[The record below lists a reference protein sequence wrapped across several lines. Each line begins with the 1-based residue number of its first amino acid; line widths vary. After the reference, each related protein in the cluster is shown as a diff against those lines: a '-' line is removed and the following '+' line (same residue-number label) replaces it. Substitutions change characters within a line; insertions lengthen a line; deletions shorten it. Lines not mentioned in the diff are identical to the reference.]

1 MTDNTNKFGKG
12 AKKLEL
18 KKGTAHIFDLAA
30 ALGARGVGVVHNAE
44 QSVGVVHNAEQNQ
57 K

>member
-44 QSVGVVHNAEQNQ
+44 QNQ

>member
-18 KKGTAHIFDLAA
+18 KKGIMQNKIKNKIIKTFEF
-30 ALGARGVGVVHNAE
+30 RGIDCPPEFFIVTP
-44 QSVGVVHNAEQNQ
+44 
-57 K
+57 